1 MTDVIEG
8 MARAIYTS
16 IGTAPDE
23 DGYQRHRVHLLVA
36 AQAALDYLKQPAPA
50 SKPLLEGQG
59 PELTIEQIRAM
70 EKLP

>member
-8 MARAIYTS
+8 MARAM
-16 IGTAPDE
+16 E
-23 DGYQRHRVHLLVA
+23 DVAFQSLKENRRHTYEDL
-36 AQAALDYLKQPAPA
+36 AQAALNYLKQPAPA